1 MSSYPSTAV
10 LAVALLL
17 IAGCSE
23 PDGPVLQGQWG
34 GEHVEVVADRK
45 GAEIRPGCG
54 VARLRDPLVLDPAGH
69 VDVRAV
75 VDGVSFFQPIRF
87 QATLDGDHLAVTLTW
102 INAYSGNTTETYQL
116 VRGKVP
122 DFTGIHCPA

>member
-1 MSSYPSTAV
+1 MRSYFST
-10 LAVALLL
+10 VALAAAVIL
-17 IAGCSE
+17 IAACSE
-23 PDGPVLQGQWG
+23 PDGPVLEGQWG
-34 GEHVEVVADRK
+34 GEIVEVVADRD

-54 VARLRDPLVLDPAGH
+54 VARLRDPLVLDPAGQ

-87 QATLDGDHLAVTLTW
+87 QATLDGDRLAVTLTW
-102 INAYSGNTTETYQL
+102 INSYSGNTTETCQL

-122 DFTGIHCPA
+122 DLTGIHCPA